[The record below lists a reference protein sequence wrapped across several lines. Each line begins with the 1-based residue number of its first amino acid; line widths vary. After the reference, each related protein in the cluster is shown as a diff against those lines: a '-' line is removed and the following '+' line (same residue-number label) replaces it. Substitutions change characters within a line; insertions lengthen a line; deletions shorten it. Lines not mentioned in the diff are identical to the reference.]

1 MPLAAFNLDK
11 MQGQSIAL
19 TPQPPLPQGERGGKK
34 SPSPPRPRSHKGRGG
49 VRAG

>member
-19 TPQPPLPQGERGGKK
+19 TPQPPLPLWGEGGQEK
-34 SPSPPRPRSHKGRGG
+34 PLTAQPPLPLWGEGG
-49 VRAG
+49 